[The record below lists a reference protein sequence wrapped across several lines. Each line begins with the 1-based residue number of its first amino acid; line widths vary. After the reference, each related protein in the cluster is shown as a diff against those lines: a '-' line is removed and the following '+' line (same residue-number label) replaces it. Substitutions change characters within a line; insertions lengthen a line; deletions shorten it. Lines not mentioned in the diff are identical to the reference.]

1 MKKIGID
8 PDNKFIGCA
17 ILEDNKL
24 TINKYSIPEFFYD
37 VILSWK
43 KEYDK
48 ACEEH
53 NFGEMAIY
61 LEGGWLNKYYY
72 HSTESLMIVNNIARK
87 IGMNHQV
94 GITIEECLKYLGIIC
109 KTVKPVQDSKFK
121 NPKEKITHLQL
132 MKMVNTYGI
141 EYNCERSNQ
150 DERDSALL
158 LLHYVFENPIKT
170 PEFTFL

>member
-37 VILSWK
+37 IILSWK
-43 KEYDK
+43 SEYDK
-48 ACEEH
+48 DCEEH
-53 NFGEMAIY
+53 RFGDVDIY

-94 GITIEECLKYLGIIC
+94 GITIEECLKYLGLKC
-109 KTVKPVQDSKFK
+109 KTVKPVQDSRFK
-121 NPKEKITHLQL
+121 NAKEKINHLQL
-132 MKMVNTYGI
+132 KKMIDTYGI
-141 EYNCERSNQ
+141 EYDYERSNQ

-170 PEFTFL
+170 PDFTFL